1 MKRLSIVSAAV
12 LSALVVAPSMANTG
26 NEPGSIFVGPRI
38 GLFGTDSDRRVI
50 EENRIQSFGGGFDSI
65 MVGLEAGYQ
74 FTPEWGYR
82 VYYDY
87 LRGDLET
94 SDSTDSSGSVLG
106 IDAVYNFTPNFY
118 GTVGFNGTE
127 FSDVSN
133 QFLRVGAGYKEFIND
148 KWALTIEG
156 AIQQSDSNLT
166 EFMFMTGLRYYFG
179 GTAQPTYTKPEPAP
193 APAPAPAP
201 KPEPVDLDKDGVMD
215 DKDKCPN
222 TRANFKV
229 DADGCVMY
237 ANETVT
243 RELVVTFGLNSDK
256 ISAGQTADI
265 RATAEFL
272 KEYPQLDIVIE
283 GHTDDTGAATY
294 NQQLSDRRAKSVGD
308 SLINDFGIAPERV
321 STVGY
326 GESRPK
332 YPNNSSENRAKNRR
346 IEAVMSVTK
355 RVPVEE

>member
-12 LSALVVAPSMANTG
+12 LSALVVAPSMAKTG
-26 NEPGSIFVGPRI
+26 NEPGTIYVGPRI

-50 EENRIQSFGGGFDSI
+50 EENRIQSFGGGFDSVMGGI
-65 MVGLEAGYQ
+65 EGGYQ

-94 SDSTDSSGSVLG
+94 SDSAHSSGSVLG
-106 IDAVYNFTPNFY
+106 IDAIYNFTPNFY
-118 GTVGFNGTE
+118 GSLGINGTE
-127 FSDVSN
+127 FSDVTN
-133 QFLRVGAGYKEFIND
+133 RFVRVGAGYKEFFNNN
-148 KWALTIEG
+148 WALTIEG
-156 AIQQSDSNLT
+156 AVQQSDGDLT

-179 GTAQPTYTKPEPAP
+179 GAQQSTYTKPEPAP
-193 APAPAPAP
+193 APAPAP
-201 KPEPVDLDKDGVMD
+201 KPQPVDSDGDGVMD
-215 DKDKCPN
+215 DKDQCPN
-222 TRANFKV
+222 TQMGYKV

-243 RELVVTFGLNSDK
+243 RELVVTFALNSAE
-256 ISAGQTADI
+256 ISAGQTNDI
-265 RATAEFL
+265 RDTAAFL
-272 KEYPQLDIVIE
+272 REYPQLDIVIE

-294 NQQLSDRRAKSVGD
+294 NQQLSDRRAKAVGD
-308 SLINDFGIAPERV
+308 SLINDFGIAAERI

-355 RVPVEE
+355 RVPIEE

>member
-12 LSALVVAPSMANTG
+12 LSAIVAAPAMAFSG
-26 NEPGSIFVGPRI
+26 DEAGSIYIGPRI

-50 EENRIQSFGGGFDSI
+50 ENNQVQSFGGGFDSLFGGI
-65 MVGLEAGYQ
+65 EGGYQ

-94 SDSTDSSGSVLG
+94 SNDSSSGAAFG
-106 IDAVYNFTPNFY
+106 MDIIYNFSPNVF
-118 GTVGFNGTE
+118 GSIGINSTE
-127 FSDVSN
+127 FSDISN
-133 QFLRVGAGYKEFIND
+133 QFVRVGAGYKQYIND
-148 KWALTIEG
+148 NWALTLEG
-156 AIQQSDSNLT
+156 AVQQNDGDLT

-179 GTAQPTYTKPEPAP
+179 GSQEPTYTKPEPTP
-193 APAPAPAP
+193 APEPQPVAPVM
-201 KPEPVDLDKDGVMD
+201 KDSDGDGVMD

-222 TRANFKV
+222 TQAGFKV
-229 DADGCVMY
+229 DAEGCVMY

-243 RELVVTFGLNSDK
+243 RELTVTFALNSAE
-256 ISAGQTADI
+256 ISSAQTSDI
-265 RATAEFL
+265 RDTAEFL
-272 KEYPQLDIVIE
+272 KEYPQLNVVIE

-294 NQQLSDRRAKSVGD
+294 NQQLSDRRANAVGN
-308 SLINDFGIAPERV
+308 SLINDFGIAASRV
-321 STVGY
+321 TTVGY

-332 YPNNSSENRAKNRR
+332 YPNNSAENRAKNRR

-355 RVPVEE
+355 QVPVQD